1 MKIRKRDKN
10 LQEFDKNKIK
20 VAITKANNDTD
31 EYHKIWEGDIDLMVD
46 VIVEEIKADYGILD
60 ESEDVV
66 VDIEKV
72 QDDVLLCL
80 ARAGYYKLS
89 ENYAVYRAEH
99 KRLRDKRDAITK
111 KMLSVINCDNVQ
123 NSNANVD
130 EYSFGG
136 RKFESAGVAL
146 KDLALEEY
154 ISEDVAEAHK
164 QNRIYIHDL
173 DSYSIGMHNCLFID
187 FKKLLTDGFTTR
199 NGDVRPPRSI
209 STAMQ
214 QVAVIFQCQSQVQ
227 FGGVASAHID
237 FDLAPFVAMSFKK
250 HYIDGLKYVG
260 GWYSIPNDVKEVES
274 YLGFEFSIGNTDC
287 QKYDTDVYN
296 YALDMTER
304 ECMQAAQ
311 GLYHN
316 LNTLESRAGS
326 QLPFTSINFG
336 RDTSPEGRMVT
347 KSLLE
352 ASIDGIGKFH
362 RTSIFPIS
370 IFQHKKGVN
379 AAPSDPNYDLKQLAI
394 KSLTKR
400 IYPNWV
406 NCDFT
411 ENHEDFDNPD
421 TYNCTMGCRT
431 AMSYDRHGMGYSKV
445 GRGNVSPVTV
455 NLPKIGI
462 KHGICLGERSEPD
475 IKGFWKELDEV
486 LALTERAL
494 LERYAHI
501 CSQDVKSA
509 PFMYKNETVRGF
521 DGETIQSVMKH
532 GSQAVGFIGMAETC
546 QALFGKNQL
555 DPEVHEFAM
564 QVVQHIKKFCEEASE
579 RNNLNFGEY
588 YTPAE
593 GCCYTICQKLKDEF
607 GEIPNITDKEFLTNS
622 IHVPVWEEVDIFTKI
637 DCEAPLTQYGTSGCI
652 TYTEFDAKVIHNP
665 EAVEAIINY
674 AMDKNVPY
682 FAINFPIDTCLD
694 CGYAGEIPDECPVCG
709 SDNIERLAR
718 VTGYLTTD
726 VSNFNK
732 GKQDEVA
739 RRYKHS
745 KKTFND
751 C

>member
-1 MKIRKRDKN
+1 MNIYSYFEWQDGRIKVIKRDGRRVD
-10 LQEFDKNKIK
+10 FDRKKIK
-20 VAITKANNDTD
+20 VAIIKANNDTD
-31 EYHKIWEGDIDLMVD
+31 EYYKIHEENIDS
-46 VIVEEIKADYGILD
+46 IVEEIVSELTSGLYGGADHIINKD
-60 ESEDVV
+60 WVI
-66 VDIEKV
+66 DIEEI
-72 QDDVLLCL
+72 QDTVIMCL
-80 ARAGYYKLS
+80 ARNGFYKLS

-187 FKKLLTDGFTTR
+187 FKKLLTEGFTTR

-227 FGGVASAHID
+227 FGGVASSHID

-250 HYIDGLKYVG
+250 HYVDGMKYVEG
-260 GWYSIPNDVKEVES
+260 YIEIPKWDEIEDFLGYEVRINGEQAMGC
-274 YLGFEFSIGNTDC
+274 LP
-287 QKYDTDVYN
+287 KAYD

-379 AAPSDPNYDLKQLAI
+379 AVPGDPNYDLKQLAI

-421 TYNCTMGCRT
+421 TYNCTMGL
-431 AMSYDRHGMGYSKV
+431 
-445 GRGNVSPVTV
+445 
-455 NLPKIGI
+455 NL
-462 KHGICLGERSEPD
+462 L
-475 IKGFWKELDEV
+475 
-486 LALTERAL
+486 
-494 LERYAHI
+494 AHI
-501 CSQDVKSA
+501 KPIEPIAYRVCVQ
-509 PFMYKNETVRGF
+509 
-521 DGETIQSVMKH
+521 
-532 GSQAVGFIGMAETC
+532 TC
-546 QALFGKNQL
+546 
-555 DPEVHEFAM
+555 
-564 QVVQHIKKFCEEASE
+564 
-579 RNNLNFGEY
+579 
-588 YTPAE
+588 
-593 GCCYTICQKLKDEF
+593 
-607 GEIPNITDKEFLTNS
+607 
-622 IHVPVWEEVDIFTKI
+622 
-637 DCEAPLTQYGTSGCI
+637 
-652 TYTEFDAKVIHNP
+652 
-665 EAVEAIINY
+665 
-674 AMDKNVPY
+674 
-682 FAINFPIDTCLD
+682 
-694 CGYAGEIPDECPVCG
+694 
-709 SDNIERLAR
+709 
-718 VTGYLTTD
+718 
-726 VSNFNK
+726 
-732 GKQDEVA
+732 
-739 RRYKHS
+739 
-745 KKTFND
+745 
-751 C
+751 